1 MPKVNNAEY
10 WKNRFKVLENSQYV
24 ASEEYFK
31 DIQKQFRV
39 ATNSIQID
47 INRWYQR
54 LADNND
60 ISYAAARKLLKRNEL
75 EEFQWGVEEYIKHG
89 KENSINKKW
98 LKELEN
104 ASSKVHISYL
114 DAMKLQVQQ
123 HAEKL
128 FSEYEGSTA
137 EFLSKSFE
145 DKYYHTA
152 YEVVKGMGVGTTL
165 HKIDTRKIDILIRQ
179 PWGQDGRN
187 FSDRIWANK
196 KKLVNTLH
204 NELSQNVIRE
214 TSPQTAINNIARTMR
229 VSQSAAGTLILTENA
244 AITSHATEQCYKD
257 IGLDKYDILATLD
270 KKTSKICQDMDGKA
284 FEMKEYKVG
293 LTAPPF
299 HPRCRTTT
307 IPHFDDDFIQN
318 ERRAARDNK
327 TKNTRYVENITF
339 KEWKKKYVK
348 EAGLSAND
356 KQTYQV
362 QEHDSPKFL
371 EKIDFNDKAVVLS
384 KLDEYTKKIALDN
397 EKENAVVILKNGSVI
412 QCFGD
417 KNSVYPDA
425 DLNEELRGAYVT
437 HNHPISETS
446 FSFSSPDRELFCDYQ
461 LEQLIGVDDKYIYIL
476 TKDASDIDEETKTI
490 FELME
495 MSEQE
500 QRAYASHS
508 MNIQACKK
516 LQIGY
521 RRYERI

>member
-1 MPKVNNAEY
+1 MPKINNAEY
-10 WKNRFKVLENSQYV
+10 WKNRFEALENSQYV

-75 EEFQWGVEEYIKHG
+75 EEFQWNVEEYIKHG

-128 FSEYEGSTA
+128 FSEYEGSTV

-152 YEVVKGMGVGTTL
+152 YEAAKGIGVGTTL
-165 HKIDTRKIDILIRQ
+165 HKIDIRKINILIRQ
-179 PWGQDGRN
+179 PWGQDRRS
-187 FSDRIWANK
+187 FSDRIWMNK
-196 KKLVNTLH
+196 EKLVNTLH
-204 NELSQNVIRE
+204 NELSQSIICG
-214 TSPQTAINNIARTMR
+214 TPSQIAINRVTKTMQ
-229 VSQSAAGTLILTENA
+229 VSQSAAGTLILTEGA

-270 KKTSKICQDMDGKA
+270 KKTSKICQDMDGKT

-307 IPHFDDDFIQN
+307 IPHFDDFTQN
-318 ERRAARDNK
+318 ERRTARDNK
-327 TKNTRYVENITF
+327 TEKTHYVENITF
-339 KEWKKKYVK
+339 DEWKKKYVK
-348 EAGLSAND
+348 KSGLGAD
-356 KQTYQV
+356 V
-362 QEHDSPKFL
+362 C
-371 EKIDFNDKAVVLS
+371 KI
-384 KLDEYTKKIALDN
+384 
-397 EKENAVVILKNGSVI
+397 
-412 QCFGD
+412 
-417 KNSVYPDA
+417 
-425 DLNEELRGAYVT
+425 
-437 HNHPISETS
+437 
-446 FSFSSPDRELFCDYQ
+446 
-461 LEQLIGVDDKYIYIL
+461 
-476 TKDASDIDEETKTI
+476 
-490 FELME
+490 
-495 MSEQE
+495 
-500 QRAYASHS
+500 
-508 MNIQACKK
+508 
-516 LQIGY
+516 
-521 RRYERI
+521 